1 MTPAAGDCTGVV
13 DVDPGVGPGSNTWVM
28 RLGVLKLARL
38 SRLKISA
45 LNCRFK
51 PSNMCVSL
59 STEKSH
65 VARPGP
71 MYASRATFPKK
82 PLLFGGA
89 MKAFGSNHW
98 LGFPSTTEPEKL
110 GLRNARTGLR
120 VSPSLEGLYPSC
132 GVNGNPD

>member
-1 MTPAAGDCTGVV
+1 MMTPAAGDCTGVV
-13 DVDPGVGPGSNTWVM
+13 VPGSNTCVM

-38 SRLKISA
+38 RRLKISA
-45 LNCRFK
+45 RNWRFR
-51 PSNMCVSL
+51 PSVMCVSF

-65 VARPGP
+65 VASPGP
-71 MYASRATFPKK
+71 IYVSLPTFPKK

-89 MKAFGSNHW
+89 TKALGSNHCF
-98 LGFPSTTEPEKL
+98 GFPSTTGPVNE

-120 VSPSLEGLYPSC
+120 VSPSFEGLYPSC